1 MYFDENTTVLIIEDS
16 LTVRQSLRT
25 MLSMAGITR
34 SDAVSSAAEGR
45 ARLKGRRFDVVLCD
59 YNLGDGMDGQ
69 ELLEALRKTG
79 TLPLSTIWIMITGER
94 KYERVVAA
102 AEMAPDDY
110 ILKPFNSNL
119 LLTRMNSA
127 HRRKSFL
134 APAHEQL
141 EKGNRSAAIST
152 LQQLVAAAPGP
163 MNRIDAN
170 RLCAELLVTEG
181 RQGEALHIYQA
192 LLESKVI
199 PWAKMGV
206 ARIQADQGMQG
217 ESSELLR
224 EIIQDA
230 PLYTDA
236 YDLLAQNLIDEGQ
249 YTQAVD
255 VLEKA
260 VNISPRNFHRL
271 KSCGTAALRSGD
283 PEKGAQYLQ
292 RAVEIGRNNNFFGPE
307 VLIDLLQ
314 AYSETGNTQY
324 IDRLQADISAS
335 LAERPEAQFT
345 LLTCKALTALVQQR
359 AEEALAQLKLAAE
372 DLLKSFVHFESAQRF
387 LGAVVRLPETLIE
400 PELLASWTRT
410 ITMRF
415 AYSRH
420 ELATL
425 LEIAR
430 KHAHC
435 SELIEHAYA
444 ELQEQSNKA
453 VELTTEGR
461 AAEAGRMLHEMA
473 MRLYNERTGMNAC
486 AILLRVREQ
495 LRKKNQE
502 TGEYDQMLREMLDWL
517 PRDNERVQG
526 LLSRLHDQD
535 GTEARSG

>member
-1 MYFDENTTVLIIEDS
+1 MFFDDKTTVLIIEDS
-16 LTVRQSLRT
+16 LTVRQGLRT

-34 SDAVSSAAEGR
+34 TDAVASAAEGR
-45 ARLKGRRFDVVLCD
+45 ARLKGRKFDVVLCD

-119 LLTRMNSA
+119 LLARMDSA
-127 HRRKSFL
+127 YKRKIFL
-134 APAHEQL
+134 APAHSYL
-141 EKGNRSAAIST
+141 ERGNAGEAITT
-152 LQQLVAAAPGP
+152 LQHLITTAPSP
-163 MNRIDAN
+163 LNRIDAN

-181 RQGEALHIYQA
+181 RQSEALHIYQE
-192 LLESKVI
+192 LLENKVI

-249 YTQAVD
+249 YLQAVA

-260 VNISPRNFHRL
+260 VAISPRNFHRL

-283 PEKGAQYLQ
+283 PEKAARYLQ
-292 RAVEIGRNNNFFGPE
+292 SAVEYGRNNNFFGPE
-307 VLIDLLQ
+307 ILVDLLQ
-314 AYSETGNTQY
+314 AYSETGNTQP
-324 IDRLQADISAS
+324 IDRLQAEISTC
-335 LAERPEAQFT
+335 LGDRPEAQFT
-345 LLTCKALTALVQQR
+345 LMTCKSLTAL
-359 AEEALAQLKLAAE
+359 AQCRSEDGLGWLRQAAQE
-372 DLLKSFVHFESAQRF
+372 LLKPYVNFESAQRF
-387 LGAVVRLPETLIE
+387 LGALVRVPETLPDKE
-400 PELLASWTRT
+400 QLASWTRT

-420 ELATL
+420 ELSIL

-430 KHAHC
+430 KHPDC
-435 SELIEHAYA
+435 SNLIEQAYA

-495 LRKKNQE
+495 LSKKNQDCS
-502 TGEYDQMLREMLDWL
+502 EYDQMLHEILDWL

-526 LLSRLHDQD
+526 LLNRLHAQND
-535 GTEARSG
+535 GTVKN

>member
-1 MYFDENTTVLIIEDS
+1 MYFNEETTVLIIEDS
-16 LTVRQSLRT
+16 LTVRQGLRT

-45 ARLKGRRFDVVLCD
+45 ARLKGRKFDVVLCD

-79 TLPLSTIWIMITGER
+79 SLPLSTIWIMITGER

-119 LLTRMNSA
+119 LLSRMNNA
-127 HRRKSFL
+127 HQRKAFL
-134 APAHEQL
+134 AQAHALIER
-141 EKGNRSAAIST
+141 GDRSTAISL
-152 LQQLVAAAPGP
+152 LQRLVADAPAPG
-163 MNRIDAN
+163 NRIDAN
-170 RLCAELLVTEG
+170 RLRAELLVTEG
-181 RQGEALHIYQA
+181 RQGEALDIYQE
-192 LLESKVI
+192 LLENKVI

-217 ESSELLR
+217 ESSTLLR

-249 YTQAVD
+249 YAQAMD

-271 KSCGTAALRSGD
+271 KSCGMAALRSGES
-283 PEKGAQYLQ
+283 EKAAQYLQ
-292 RAVEIGRNNNFFGPE
+292 RAVEVGRNNNFFGPE
-307 VLIDLLQ
+307 VLVDLLQ
-314 AYSETGNTQY
+314 AYSETGNTQP
-324 IDRLQADISAS
+324 IDRLQAEINAA
-335 LAERPEAQFT
+335 LADRPEAQFT
-345 LLTCKALTALVQQR
+345 LRTCRALSALVQQR
-359 AEEALAQLKLAAE
+359 AEEALATLSQAANE
-372 DLLKSFVHFESAQRF
+372 LLKPFVNFESAQRF
-387 LGAVVRLPETLIE
+387 FGALVRLPDTILDSA
-400 PELLASWTRT
+400 LLAQWTRT

-420 ELATL
+420 ELAML
-425 LEIAR
+425 QEIAR
-430 KHAHC
+430 KNTPAL
-435 SELIEHAYA
+435 ELIDQAYA
-444 ELQEQSNKA
+444 ELQEQSNRA

-461 AAEAGRMLHEMA
+461 ALEAGQMLHEMA

-495 LRKKNQE
+495 LGKKQQ
-502 TGEYDQMLREMLDWL
+502 DHAHCDRMLLEILEWL

-526 LLSRLHDQD
+526 FLNRLHDQHGKND
-535 GTEARSG
+535 LNL

>member
-1 MYFDENTTVLIIEDS
+1 MYFNEETTVLIIEDS
-16 LTVRQSLRT
+16 LTVRQGLRT

-45 ARLKGRRFDVVLCD
+45 ARLKGRKFDVVLCD

-79 TLPLSTIWIMITGER
+79 SLPLSTIWIMITGER

-119 LLTRMNSA
+119 LLSRMNNA
-127 HRRKSFL
+127 HQRKAFL
-134 APAHEQL
+134 AQAHALIER
-141 EKGNRSAAIST
+141 GDRSTAISL
-152 LQQLVAAAPGP
+152 LQRLVADAPAPG
-163 MNRIDAN
+163 NRIDAN
-170 RLCAELLVTEG
+170 RLRAELLVTEG
-181 RQGEALHIYQA
+181 RQGEALGIYQE
-192 LLESKVI
+192 LLENKVI

-217 ESSELLR
+217 ESSTLLR

-249 YTQAVD
+249 YAQAMD

-271 KSCGTAALRSGD
+271 KSCGMAALRSGES
-283 PEKGAQYLQ
+283 EKAAQYLQ
-292 RAVEIGRNNNFFGPE
+292 RAVEVGRNNNFFGPE
-307 VLIDLLQ
+307 VLVDLLQ
-314 AYSETGNTQY
+314 AYSETGNTQP
-324 IDRLQADISAS
+324 IDRLQAEINAA
-335 LAERPEAQFT
+335 LADRPEAQFT
-345 LLTCKALTALVQQR
+345 LRTCRALSALVQQR
-359 AEEALAQLKLAAE
+359 AEEALATLSQAADE
-372 DLLKSFVHFESAQRF
+372 LLKPFVNFESAQRF
-387 LGAVVRLPETLIE
+387 FGALVRLPDTILDSA
-400 PELLASWTRT
+400 LLAQWTRT

-420 ELATL
+420 ELAML
-425 LEIAR
+425 QEIAR
-430 KHAHC
+430 KNTPAL
-435 SELIEHAYA
+435 ELIDQAYA
-444 ELQEQSNKA
+444 ELQEQSNRA

-461 AAEAGRMLHEMA
+461 ALEAGQMLHEMA

-495 LRKKNQE
+495 LGKKQQ
-502 TGEYDQMLREMLDWL
+502 DHAHCDRMLLEILEWL

-526 LLSRLHDQD
+526 FLNRLHDQHGKND
-535 GTEARSG
+535 LNL

>member
-152 LQQLVAAAPGP
+152 LQQLAAAAPGP

-192 LLESKVI
+192 LLESKAS
-199 PWAKMGV
+199 P
-206 ARIQADQGMQG
+206 
-217 ESSELLR
+217 SELLR

-307 VLIDLLQ
+307 VLVDLLQ

-359 AEEALAQLKLAAE
+359 AEEALMQLKQAAD
-372 DLLKSFVHFESAQRF
+372 DLLKSFVNFESVQRF

-400 PELLASWTRT
+400 AELLESWTRT

-420 ELATL
+420 ELAML

-430 KHAHC
+430 KHARC

-495 LRKKNQE
+495 LRKKNQD
-502 TGEYDQMLREMLDWL
+502 TSEYDQMLREMLDWL
-517 PRDNERVQG
+517 PQG
-526 LLSRLHDQD
+526 Q
-535 GTEARSG
+535 